1 MFFFNLWALKN
12 VMFLLRLNYIHF
24 LCLRAVL
31 IPKKASLPVAVPQ
44 TLSLIH
50 PALLLHFH

>member
-24 LCLRAVL
+24 LCLMAVL
-31 IPKKASLPVAVPQ
+31 IPKTASLPVAVPQ